1 MSSRHL
7 QEAFEIRLPK
17 TSSRRLEDIFNTSS
31 HQDIFKKRSCNYV
44 LKTSWKTKNV
54 TLITSSRRLHQDEF
68 LLGTKIIVV
77 VGFFHGE
84 CVTVIW
90 KFLDNNCGY
99 SLSIVNLLEEQLR
112 HLQLLGDSS
121 DSSDSWKSCFLQ
133 RTTLLEY
140 FV

>member
-7 QEAFEIRLPK
+7 QKAFAIRLPK

-54 TLITSSRRLHQDEF
+54 ALITSSRRLHQDEF

-77 VGFFHGE
+77 VRFFHGE

-112 HLQLLGDSS
+112 HLQLLDDSS